1 MEILIYLPTDDQSI
15 TIKYM
20 HSFLQRPI
28 DSILLKLKVI
38 VKFSTNTWC
47 AGHQAHKESPSF
59 Q

>member
-47 AGHQAHKESPSF
+47 AGHQAHKESF

>member
-28 DSILLKLKVI
+28 DSILLKLKGNRKVFDKYL
-38 VKFSTNTWC
+38 VRGS
-47 AGHQAHKESPSF
+47 SSS
-59 Q
+59 